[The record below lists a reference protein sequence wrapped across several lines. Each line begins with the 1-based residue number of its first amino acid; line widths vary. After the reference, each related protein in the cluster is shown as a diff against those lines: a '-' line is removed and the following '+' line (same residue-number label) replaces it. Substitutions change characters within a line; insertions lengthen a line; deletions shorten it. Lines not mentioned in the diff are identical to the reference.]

1 MNENTIYVKEQE
13 QGFKG
18 FWHRNKKTVLAI
30 GGVLLAVGAGYVVYK
45 NWGSLKDVFI
55 SGDSKPGMI
64 PNPKL
69 TVDIQAQI
77 TEALPEKTAT
87 VTKIINNGEA
97 IDVNM
102 HIRNLPMGWKASQ
115 EKIDKAVELGINL
128 LENQTIVDPYL
139 KNVA

>member
-1 MNENTIYVKEQE
+1 MNENAIYVKEQE
-13 QGFKG
+13 QGFKE
-18 FWHRNKKTVLAI
+18 FWLRNKKTVLAI

-64 PNPKL
+64 PTPKL
-69 TVDIQAQI
+69 TVDIQTQI

-87 VTKIINNGEA
+87 ITKIINNGEA

>member
-1 MNENTIYVKEQE
+1 
-13 QGFKG
+13 
-18 FWHRNKKTVLAI
+18 
-30 GGVLLAVGAGYVVYK
+30 
-45 NWGSLKDVFI
+45 
-55 SGDSKPGMI
+55 MI
-64 PNPKL
+64 PTPKL
-69 TVDIQAQI
+69 TVDIQTQI

-87 VTKIINNGEA
+87 ITKIINNGEA

>member
-1 MNENTIYVKEQE
+1 MNENRIYVKEQE

-18 FWHRNKKTVLAI
+18 FWHRNKKMMLAI
-30 GGVLLAVGAGYVVYK
+30 GGILIAVGAGYVVYT

-55 SGDSKPGMI
+55 SKDSKLGMI

-69 TVDIQAQI
+69 PVDIQAQI
-77 TEALPEKTAT
+77 TEALQEKTAT
-87 VTKIINNGEA
+87 VTKIINNGEV

-139 KNVA
+139 KKCC

>member
-1 MNENTIYVKEQE
+1 MNENAIYVKEKE

-18 FWHRNKKTVLAI
+18 FWLRNKKTVLAI

-45 NWGSLKDVFI
+45 NWGSLNDVFI

-64 PNPKL
+64 PTPKL
-69 TVDIQAQI
+69 TVDIQTQI
-77 TEALPEKTAT
+77 TEALPEKTANI
-87 VTKIINNGEA
+87 TKIINNGEA
-97 IDVNM
+97 IDVSM
-102 HIRNLPMGWKASQ
+102 HIRNMPIGWKASQ
-115 EKIDKAVELGINL
+115 EKIEKAVELGINL

>member
-13 QGFKG
+13 QGVKG

-30 GGVLLAVGAGYVVYK
+30 KGVLLAVGAGYVVYK
-45 NWGSLKDVFI
+45 NWDSLKDVFI
-55 SGDSKPGMI
+55 SGDTKSAMI
-64 PNPKL
+64 PNPKV

-87 VTKIINNGEA
+87 ITKIINNGEA
-97 IDVNM
+97 IDVSM
-102 HIRNLPMGWKASQ
+102 HIRNMPIGWKASQ
-115 EKIDKAVELGINL
+115 EKIEKAVKLGINL

>member
-1 MNENTIYVKEQE
+1 MNENRIYVKEQE

-18 FWHRNKKTVLAI
+18 FWHRNKKMMLAI
-30 GGVLLAVGAGYVVYK
+30 GGVLIAVGAGYVVYK
-45 NWGSLKDVFI
+45 NRGSLKDVFI
-55 SGDSKPGMI
+55 SDNSKLGMI

-69 TVDIQAQI
+69 TADIQAQI
-77 TEALPEKTAT
+77 TEALPEKTFT
-87 VTKIINNGEA
+87 VARIINNGKG

-102 HIRNLPMGWKASQ
+102 HIRNLPIGWKASQ

-139 KNVA
+139 KKCC